1 MMFQK
6 CLFFNL
12 YNIII
17 NNKRRQNCEV
27 SRMFLVCLL
36 FWQMIFFLS
45 LLRLFVLKATQRP
58 SLPGGTTWGRHRTTR
73 VSPPG
78 CSTCCMFLSV
88 FTLYSRSICKSSDT
102 RRLTESTKQNM
113 KPRSETGREAKV
125 EGFKEKQSRFSP
137 ETRSCSRR
145 ADGWFIELSW
155 TCRFWRL
162 LHDNRTLLLHV

>member
-36 FWQMIFFLS
+36 FWRMIFLS
-45 LLRLFVLKATQRP
+45 LLLLLLRLFVLKATQRP

-78 CSTCCMFLSV
+78 CMFLSV

-137 ETRSCSRR
+137 VPVQSR
-145 ADGWFIELSW
+145 DMKLLQTG
-155 TCRFWRL
+155 WRL
-162 LHDNRTLLLHV
+162 VYRAELDLQVLEVASW

>member
-36 FWQMIFFLS
+36 FWRMIFLS
-45 LLRLFVLKATQRP
+45 LLLLLLRLFVLKATQRP

-78 CSTCCMFLSV
+78 CMFLSV

-113 KPRSETGREAKV
+113 KPRSETGRGAKV

-137 ETRSCSRR
+137 VPVQSR
-145 ADGWFIELSW
+145 DMKLLQTG
-155 TCRFWRL
+155 WRL
-162 LHDNRTLLLHV
+162 VYRAELDLQVLEVASW